1 MSVAGTI
8 AKNTLFNFVATI
20 SDVLVNFV
28 VGIVLAR
35 SLGIEQYGLYSFLTW
50 FLGLAALAANLGVGS
65 MAARFIADALG
76 RENREEPK
84 GIVRLTLVFRGI
96 AALVVSSVILI
107 FSGFWTKV
115 FAETHNQIYFVFLA
129 VALLP
134 NAMNY
139 VLIGIFSG
147 FQKYEY
153 NAYLILG
160 SNPLRAILLI
170 VLAFLGFG
178 VKELLIASIAS
189 WIVGMVIGVFL
200 LRRLVPLKALLSSLP
215 LEPATRRSAL
225 KYSLTMISILV
236 LNYLLWEQAEVLFLG
251 LYRPVEEVGF
261 YTLASRLPSMAVTLI
276 PSVFGAVLLPAIAEQ
291 FGKGDIEKVR
301 RIYLTSAR
309 YLMMLAIPLAAGGIA
324 LSRPIINLLYGPA
337 YTPAVILMQIV
348 FVPFAAASIGNAAGS
363 VILGINQPSFV
374 LKVGS
379 LLALLNVGL
388 NLWLI
393 PRYGMLGAAIASS
406 VPRIL
411 ALPIYIIFAS
421 RKVSAA
427 WPLVD
432 TIKISAASCF
442 MGLTLFALQTHLSAA
457 LGVILGILLG
467 VVLYAIAILV
477 FKVLHSQDLNILKGI
492 QDSLPPALRKHYAVF
507 IELAG
512 RLVIAKPAKSDSD
525 LG

>member
-1 MSVAGTI
+1 
-8 AKNTLFNFVATI
+8 
-20 SDVLVNFV
+20 
-28 VGIVLAR
+28 
-35 SLGIEQYGLYSFLTW
+35 
-50 FLGLAALAANLGVGS
+50 
-65 MAARFIADALG
+65 
-76 RENREEPK
+76 
-84 GIVRLTLVFRGI
+84 
-96 AALVVSSVILI
+96 
-107 FSGFWTKV
+107 
-115 FAETHNQIYFVFLA
+115 
-129 VALLP
+129 
-134 NAMNY
+134 
-139 VLIGIFSG
+139 
-147 FQKYEY
+147 
-153 NAYLILG
+153 
-160 SNPLRAILLI
+160 
-170 VLAFLGFG
+170 
-178 VKELLIASIAS
+178 
-189 WIVGMVIGVFL
+189 
-200 LRRLVPLKALLSSLP
+200 
-215 LEPATRRSAL
+215 
-225 KYSLTMISILV
+225 
-236 LNYLLWEQAEVLFLG
+236 
-251 LYRPVEEVGF
+251 
-261 YTLASRLPSMAVTLI
+261 MAVTLI
-276 PSVFGAVLLPAIAEQ
+276 PSVFGAVLLPTIAEQ
-291 FGKGDIEKVR
+291 FGKGDMEKVR

-337 YTPAVILMQIV
+337 YAPAVILMQIV
-348 FVPFAAASIGNAAGS
+348 FVPFAAASIGNAAAS

-393 PRYGMLGAAIASS
+393 PRYGMLGAAMASS

-421 RKVSAA
+421 RKIRAA

-457 LGVILGILLG
+457 LGVILGIPLG

-492 QDSLPPALRKHYAVF
+492 QDSLPLALRKHYAVF